1 MNSCNRSNQRGAWL
15 PKSLGVLAGLFL
27 AVAVQAATF
36 AWDDGSPETWGGTTG
51 GDVLSLNHFNT
62 GGQTVVIDTVSACWN
77 PLSSRVLPKVALYS
91 DPNGDG
97 NPSDA
102 RLLLVSSI
110 YIQPGVVLLN
120 QSLQQYAITPTTV
133 TGSFFVGDYLSDADS
148 GFHPKSGIDTSPP
161 SYPGQSWI
169 IENSRG
175 LGLLDLNNPIGTS
188 TLVTPLNT
196 YINGNF
202 IIEASYTLIPEPAL
216 TCLFAMGLLVLATLR
231 RAPTNRRVQI
241 LPATERGA
249 PSL

>member
-1 MNSCNRSNQRGAWL
+1 L
-15 PKSLGVLAGLFL
+15 PRL
-27 AVAVQAATF
+27 
-36 AWDDGSPETWGGTTG
+36 
-51 GDVLSLNHFNT
+51 
-62 GGQTVVIDTVSACWN
+62 
-77 PLSSRVLPKVALYS
+77 ALYS

-133 TGSFFVGDYLSDADS
+133 TGSFFVGACLSDADS
-148 GFHPKSGIDTSPP
+148 GFHPKGGIDTSPP

-175 LGLLDLNNPIGTS
+175 FGLLDLNNPIGTS

-202 IIEASYTLIPEPAL
+202 IIEASYTLIPEPCL
-216 TCLFAMGLLVLATLR
+216 SCLFAMGLFGLATLR
-231 RAPTNRRVQI
+231 RATTNRGVQI
-241 LPATERGA
+241 FPATEGRA